1 MKEETRQ
8 HLAQLIAEELAEKI
22 RGDEALRRKLE
33 QFTDLPVEKV
43 ADAMIRQFEYLLSSE
58 LRDLIIHLIEQDV
71 ALDEVREGAPPAIVI
86 TPDDE
91 GAPPA
96 EPAES
101 ALEEPEEEEAPPE
114 TPVIGEKRPPGEPS
128 GIGGKKPSISEEWER
143 HIERVAKSLEAERI
157 EAGAER
163 VAAGR
168 SEAEA
173 GAEDVEDEAEPVEAE
188 PVEAASIMEHFGT
201 KEPFPTEPV
210 EIKLEPGDWLYIYGF
225 CYAPDSTGKGIPTK
239 KLQLKGIDD
248 ECDII
253 LVDYGDVRLFVS
265 KLHRDKFAVDNAGKP
280 TPPSSKSSH
289 VKMEHERILNILR
302 TEDVLVPMPFWTVI
316 QGHQPLL
323 NMIERRYVEMLRAL
337 IDVHDATE
345 WDVEVLAFD
354 EHIMQLPSM
363 NIAAPQRPGVRQS
376 RQTSRKGAAD
386 TRNLEKVMIRERSL
400 AQEIHNELLLL
411 ASKQKIDYMV
421 RLDSAVMGDW
431 KSILSARYTI
441 GKDKRRMFCQA
452 ISSLEKKNEEYKL
465 MVKVSNPATR
475 FSFDT

>member
-1 MKEETRQ
+1 MKDETRQ

-22 RGDEALRRKLE
+22 REDEALRRKLE

-58 LRDLIIHLIEQDV
+58 LRDLIVHLIEQDV
-71 ALDEVREGAPPAIVI
+71 ALDEAKEGSPPAMII
-86 TPDDE
+86 TPDE
-91 GAPPA
+91 SPVTPP
-96 EPAES
+96 EPEEPV
-101 ALEEPEEEEAPPE
+101 LEEPEEEEDAPQVTRAEKPSHAEAKPSERSSGAPE
-114 TPVIGEKRPPGEPS
+114 EG
-128 GIGGKKPSISEEWER
+128 PSISEEWER
-143 HIERVAKSLEAERI
+143 HIERVAKSLEADSR
-157 EAGAER
+157 
-163 VAAGR
+163 
-168 SEAEA
+168 EAEST
-173 GAEDVEDEAEPVEAE
+173 EAEPTEAESVEAE
-188 PVEAASIMEHFGT
+188 DTESGSIMEHFGA
-201 KEPFPTEPV
+201 KEPFPTETV
-210 EIKLEPGDWLYIYGF
+210 EINLDPADWFYIYGF

-239 KLQLKGIDD
+239 KLQLKGIDN

-253 LVDYGDVRLFVS
+253 LMDYGDVRLFVS
-265 KLHRDKFAVDNAGKP
+265 KLHRDRFTVDNSGKP
-280 TPPSSKSSH
+280 SPPSSKSSH
-289 VKMEHERILNILR
+289 VKLEHEHILNTLR
-302 TEDVLVPMPFWTVI
+302 TEDVLVPMPFWSVI

-323 NMIERRYVEMLRAL
+323 NLVERRYVEMLRAL

-345 WDVEVLAFD
+345 WEVEVLAFD

-363 NIAAPQRPGVRQS
+363 NVTAPARPAVRQS
-376 RQTSRKGAAD
+376 RQSARKGTSD

-431 KSILSARYTI
+431 KSILSARYTV

-465 MVKVSNPATR
+465 MIRVSNPITR
-475 FSFDT
+475 FAFDV